1 MSKQTSGKP
10 VKIWFFDKNIALAGR
25 IRWRLYKVNTPQY
38 PAFEFEIVS
47 YKNEHSIGSVVK
59 SHKIDAIVSPGNSF
73 GFLGGGLDAHIAEFY
88 SSGMYKPFDTI
99 EKGLQNAI
107 AMECAGYNPPGN
119 TLIVDMDKQVGYK
132 PLGTYQHPLLLHL
145 PTMSV
150 PSTIKSH
157 DPLIFNCV
165 WGLLSAIT
173 KHNLNSE
180 RQITSVLLSGL
191 GTGVGKVPDDD
202 CARQIVEALD
212 QYNNRAILD
221 EENKISK
228 EASMKFA
235 VRNFQNQ

>member
-1 MSKQTSGKP
+1 MNKQTSGKP
-10 VKIWFFDKNIALAGR
+10 VKIWFYDKNIQLAGR

-38 PAFEFEIVS
+38 PAFELDIVS

-73 GFLGGGLDAHIAEFY
+73 GFLGGGLDAYIAEYY
-88 SSGMYKPFDTI
+88 SSAMYEPVDTI
-99 EKGLQNAI
+99 EKSLQNAI

-132 PLGTYQHPLLLHL
+132 PLGTFKNPLLLHL

-150 PSTIKSH
+150 PSTIKNS

-173 KHNLNSE
+173 KYNYTSE
-180 RQITSVLLSGL
+180 RQITGVLLSGL

-202 CARQIVEALD
+202 CARQIVEAFD

-221 EENKISK
+221 TEGKISK
-228 EASMKFA
+228 EASMRFVA
-235 VRNFQNQ
+235 RNFNNQ